1 MSWSKTPEFGLL
13 ADTRRLPMK
22 HAMALDADHA
32 AKIAGRAQKNQLG
45 QGNSHGS
52 LGAGS
57 IRLFTGVLC
66 AVTHTKY
73 RRAQV
78 PEAEG
83 GIWPRIRRQVQ
94 VCSMIHH
101 GYMGTLGLLAGQRL
115 RALRCVTEVTPTA
128 RPIPFT
134 GALGAAI
141 VEVAW
146 PAHRASARAV
156 RPQAS
161 ANRPDRRPP
170 WRWPPAARRAA
181 APTRPIA
188 NRRTTGR

>member
-1 MSWSKTPEFGLL
+1 MRWPWTQITRQKSREERRKTSSVREIAMVPLVL
-13 ADTRRLPMK
+13 A
-22 HAMALDADHA
+22 
-32 AKIAGRAQKNQLG
+32 
-45 QGNSHGS
+45 
-52 LGAGS
+52 
-57 IRLFTGVLC
+57 VC

-78 PEAEG
+78 SEAEG